1 MECPLSS
8 PCKTWQNLFSHRLSM
23 GLDVLA
29 ELIDPFP
36 SFFDGKAMGLTN
48 QPPDLLPV
56 TLRCE

>member
-1 MECPLSS
+1 
-8 PCKTWQNLFSHRLSM
+8 M